1 MLPEETVVARVFE
14 RHGLRLDVQIS
25 YARIGKE
32 ANYPYV
38 RVESMVQALERRGKL
53 YKLLGFGREL
63 NTLEKCGDN
72 LELFWSQFRKLHGSH
87 EVFALSDSGQVQ
99 LRNCIPCYMHG
110 DEGITY
116 KKDGCLVLSF
126 HSCLGAGTN
135 SSRLGPVRDGEV
147 AEPHLNFSGR
157 VLETRFLIAALLR
170 DLWRGFG
177 KVLLLAFRCI
187 CTFCLIL

>member
-1 MLPEETVVARVFE
+1 MDFGWTSRF
-14 RHGLRLDVQIS
+14 Q

-99 LRNCIPCYMHG
+99 LRI
-110 DEGITY
+110 
-116 KKDGCLVLSF
+116 
-126 HSCLGAGTN
+126 
-135 SSRLGPVRDGEV
+135 
-147 AEPHLNFSGR
+147 
-157 VLETRFLIAALLR
+157 
-170 DLWRGFG
+170 
-177 KVLLLAFRCI
+177 AFRAT
-187 CTFCLIL
+187 CTVMKASHTKKTGAWF